1 MSRFI
6 TRVTSL
12 LGAFALVFSVGVP
25 NALAL
30 DTSSTNF
37 VNGLYYNNLISN
49 TAFIA
54 TNSMTV
60 NDIQNFLISKGS
72 ALATAPSS
80 KLGTGAN
87 GRNAAQIIWDA
98 AHGHGYATGTVK
110 GVTVAYNTVSPK
122 VLLVTLQK
130 EMSLITLSTLSDTRL
145 RIAMGYG
152 CPDSG
157 GCDSKYYGFTNQVE
171 RAAWQFRYNYEIA
184 AKSSS
189 WWVTYYGSSAIQY
202 RVGNTVSL
210 ADGTG
215 VYSVNFNNQAT
226 ASLYRYT
233 PHVFN
238 GNYNF
243 WKLYNIWFGS
253 TGGTGSAGSGINDTS
268 TISTKTY
275 RIQYKIS
282 GTKTSTSTVKYGS
295 TTVAS
300 AGSTKWSVT
309 LTPTVGKKTYTI
321 SYIDGGSTVATKSIT
336 IDRRKPG
343 DVNGDGKVELLDV
356 SLMSDAWGQNV
367 NDDAWLNL
375 NPESDNVVDLLDLS
389 ILANSY
395 GN

>member
-1 MSRFI
+1 MI
-6 TRVTSL
+6 RVTSL
-12 LGAFALVFSVGVP
+12 IGAFALVFSVAVP
-25 NALAL
+25 TASAL

-37 VNGLYYNNLISN
+37 VNGLYYNNLITN
-49 TAFIA
+49 TNFIA
-54 TNSMTV
+54 TNSMSVT
-60 NDIQNFLISKGS
+60 DIQNFLVSKGS

-80 KLGTGAN
+80 KLGVGAN
-87 GRNAAQIIWDA
+87 GRSAAQIIWDA
-98 AHGHGYATGTVK
+98 AHGHGYATGTVR
-110 GVTVAYNTVSPK
+110 GVVVANNTVSPK

-157 GCDSKYYGFTNQVE
+157 GCDSRYYGFTNQVE

-184 AKSSS
+184 AKNSA
-189 WWVTYYGSSAIQY
+189 WWDSNYGVNAIEY

-243 WKLYNIWFGS
+243 WKLYNTWFGS
-253 TGGTGSAGSGINDTS
+253 TGGGGSVGVGTNDTA

-275 RIQYKIS
+275 RTQYKIS
-282 GTKTSTSTVKYGS
+282 GAKTSTSTVKYGS
-295 TTVAS
+295 TTL
-300 AGSTKWSVT
+300 AGSGTTKWSLT
-309 LTPTVGKKTYTI
+309 LTPTVGPKTYTI
-321 SYIDGGSTVATKSIT
+321 SYLEGGSVVATKTIT

-356 SLMSDAWGQNV
+356 SLMSDAWGMNV
-367 NDDAWLNL
+367 SDDAWLNL
-375 NPESDNVVDLLDLS
+375 NPENDNVVDLLDLS
-389 ILANSY
+389 LLANNFGS
-395 GN
+395 